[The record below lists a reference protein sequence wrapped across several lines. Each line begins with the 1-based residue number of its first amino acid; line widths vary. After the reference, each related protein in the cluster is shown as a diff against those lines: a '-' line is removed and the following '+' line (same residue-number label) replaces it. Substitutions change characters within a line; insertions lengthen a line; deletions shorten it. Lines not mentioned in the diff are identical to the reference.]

1 MLKCKS
7 VQSKARLFNVV
18 MLAYWKG
25 VRPLQRVDARRAVTL
40 GVAELLGK
48 LQQSKPTLARMIFC
62 STVMV
67 SSNRGAVPGHQFSD

>member
-40 GVAELLGK
+40 GVAVRLG
-48 LQQSKPTLARMIFC
+48 S
-62 STVMV
+62 
-67 SSNRGAVPGHQFSD
+67 SSNPSQPWHG